1 MRRFNWH
8 SADLRRDG
16 DEPPGY
22 DAAYAQ
28 IGEAIGGE
36 HLGGTLF
43 ELEPGQ
49 HSAPY
54 HWEAAIE
61 EWVIVLE
68 GRPTLREPDGE
79 RELRAGDLVCFS
91 PGPAGAHRLTNRTE
105 ERVRI
110 VMLSDRRETNVVVYP
125 DSGKVGVRTPDLR
138 KNYRVETDVAYWD
151 REP

>member
-1 MRRFNWH
+1 MRRFNFNAAELQH
-8 SADLRRDG
+8 DG
-16 DEPPGY
+16 DEPAGY
-22 DAAYAQ
+22 DAAYAL
-28 IGEAIGGE
+28 IGEAIGGK
-36 HLGGTLF
+36 HLGGMLV

-68 GRPTLREPDGE
+68 GRPSLRDPDGE
-79 RELRAGDLVCFS
+79 RELRAGDVVCFGL
-91 PGPAGAHRLTNRTE
+91 GPSGAHRLTNRTSQTA
-105 ERVRI
+105 RI
-110 VMLSDRRETNVVVYP
+110 IMLSDRRPANVIVYP

-138 KNYRVETDVAYWD
+138 ANYQQEADVGYSD